1 MGMDVGK
8 FMKNPEYE
16 IKLTTYRYIFQAEAL
31 ENDRFGD
38 ECKKH
43 SAAVVLGK
51 DDMKKF
57 GLKTGDRVRLKNNYG
72 NIVVELRESKREEP
86 GGLAFM
92 VNSPWSN
99 ALVSDET
106 GGRGIPEFKNITAKI
121 SLTKDEITKI
131 ESFIEA
137 IFNPGNP
144 PVS

>member
-16 IKLTTYRYIFQAEAL
+16 IKITTYRDIFQVEAL
-31 ENDRFGD
+31 EYDRFSD
-38 ECKKH
+38 EYKKH
-43 SAAVVLGK
+43 SAVVVMSK
-51 DDMKKF
+51 DDMNKF
-57 GLKTGDRVRLKNNYG
+57 GLKTGDRVRLMNSFAS
-72 NIVVELRESKREEP
+72 IVVELRESKREEP

-121 SLTKDEITKI
+121 SRTNDEITTI
-131 ESFIEA
+131 ERLIDR
-137 IFNPGNP
+137 
-144 PVS
+144 